1 VTERRLIAQTFY
13 KHGHIYDKII
23 IIITIVPVVCPTAV
37 LPMAVLCDVKYQFP
51 CTTVTTLSQHCHNT
65 VATLSQHCR
74 NTHNTVA
81 TTLSQHCRNP
91 VATLSQHCRNT
102 VATLSQQCHDT
113 VATLSQHYHNPV
125 ATLSQHSQ
133 HCHNTVATLSPYLK
147 YITLFH
153 CSLKTDADISF
164 VRRM

>member
-1 VTERRLIAQTFY
+1 MTERRLIAQTFY

-91 VATLSQHCRNT
+91 VT
-102 VATLSQQCHDT
+102 
-113 VATLSQHYHNPV
+113 TLSQHYHNPV